1 MNSPHLARTFIS
13 RFLPSPGNRANIS
26 SRGSKRRCVCVCVR
40 RGNERCANNVAAITG
55 WLDKSKRCGRRGKES
70 GTKSGKTGGRG
81 GYRNVSFGETTRN
94 RGKASR
100 FLESGGTDA
109 GFDKRLDETPLPL
122 FHPALPFYKR

>member
-1 MNSPHLARTFIS
+1 M
-13 RFLPSPGNRANIS
+13 
-26 SRGSKRRCVCVCVR
+26 R

>member
-26 SRGSKRRCVCVCVR
+26 SRGSKRKCVCVR